1 MAKEEIEDDV
11 PTVTTKKAVVENE
24 NKIIVVPELPTQPY
38 NQVKDDAGNDLT
50 LMTMVDALTE
60 IYADIKE
67 IKKAVV

>member
-11 PTVTTKKAVVENE
+11 PTITTKNKVVEN
-24 NKIIVVPELPTQPY
+24 KTIVVPELPTQPY

>member
-1 MAKEEIEDDV
+1 MKMAKEEIEDDV
-11 PTVTTKKAVVENE
+11 PTITTKSKVVEN
-24 NKIIVVPELPTQPY
+24 KTIVVPELPTQPY

>member
-1 MAKEEIEDDV
+1 MKMAKEEIEDDV
-11 PTVTTKKAVVENE
+11 PTITTKNKVVEN
-24 NKIIVVPELPTQPY
+24 KTIVVPELPTQPY